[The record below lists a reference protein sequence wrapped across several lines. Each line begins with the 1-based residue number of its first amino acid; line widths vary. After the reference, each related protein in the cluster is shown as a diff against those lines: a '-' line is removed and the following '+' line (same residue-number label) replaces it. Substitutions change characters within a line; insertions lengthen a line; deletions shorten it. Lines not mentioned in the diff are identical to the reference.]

1 MLDENI
7 DMANGTTQPK
17 RSRRSIKTPTNK
29 SSLNV
34 VDNADLMIDDSEFP
48 FLYFISKITIEH
60 CLYLVEEHQAD
71 SSTSIVSDLADDNS
85 EHLPSYSSPSLMNR
99 VSDKRSSS
107 SGRAAS
113 FDDDDEND
121 DQFRKTFM
129 SVVPS
134 FKPSGDRISTPFS
147 RRDHRSNYSNLNN
160 DINHP

>member
-1 MLDENI
+1 MPPKRTTNSSTKQPTKRRFSTRLNNGMLDENI

-99 VSDKRSSS
+99 V
-107 SGRAAS
+107 
-113 FDDDDEND
+113 
-121 DQFRKTFM
+121 
-129 SVVPS
+129 
-134 FKPSGDRISTPFS
+134 
-147 RRDHRSNYSNLNN
+147 
-160 DINHP
+160 